1 MIVLTLDNFE
11 SQNIHFGP
19 PLKNNI
25 INNGS
30 FSHINYSTH
39 YFSLNTIYIQIPLKL
54 EHVLQ
59 TNKMKLFFKKNN
71 NQEIINKLKILEHD
85 ILETKTKTK
94 QYKINLFLENENIIH
109 AEYAENFIILL
120 KISGLW
126 ETDQHCGLS
135 FKFIIHPLKN

>member
-94 QYKINLFLENENIIH
+94 QYKINSFLENENIIH
-109 AEYAENFIILL
+109 AEYAKNFIILL

-126 ETDQHCGLS
+126 ETDQQCGLS